1 MSYVTTFF
9 PTLMYKSSL
18 YWWSPLSL
26 YIYASSMMWMSWST
40 PCQFL
45 HHPCLC
51 PPWHLC
57 AHPLGGP
64 CSICCNL
71 AFEFACLHHPL
82 LDGSSL
88 HSGPFF
94 SALLTTFCFSPLD
107 VSIIQNNILFLILF
121 SSVVSVITSISHLS
135 TFHGHILMCFGSSG
149 VKI

>member
-1 MSYVTTFF
+1 MISTLTLHLCLIYDVSELEHPMSI
-9 PTLMYKSSL
+9 SA
-18 YWWSPLSL
+18 SPLSV
-26 YIYASSMMWMSWST
+26 SSWR
-40 PCQFL
+40 
-45 HHPCLC
+45 
-51 PPWHLC
+51 LC